1 MNSKV
6 LLAALIGAVA
16 SFIAGFI
23 VFGLLLGNYMEA
35 GMSPGLM
42 KTAEE
47 MTGASYVYIFLA
59 SFVSSLLIAYI
70 FDSWANIRTLQGG
83 LRAGALIGVLMALSV
98 DLGLLATTHM
108 FSGLGKV
115 IVDVLAS
122 TLVTAAGAAAI
133 GWWLGRTPAG

>member
-23 VFGLLLGNYMEA
+23 VFGLLLGSYMAA
-35 GMSPGLM
+35 GISPGLV

-47 MTGASYVYIFLA
+47 MSGAAYVHIFLA
-59 SFVSSLLIAYI
+59 SFASSLLIAYI

-83 LRAGALIGVLMALSV
+83 LRAGALIGGLMALSV
-98 DLGLLATTHM
+98 DLGLFATTHM
-108 FSGLGKV
+108 FSGIGKV

-122 TLVTAAGAAAI
+122 TLVTASGAAAI
-133 GWWLGRTPAG
+133 GWWLGRNPA

>member
-23 VFGLLLGNYMEA
+23 VFGFILGNYMAA
-35 GMSPGLM
+35 GIAPGLM

-47 MTGASYVYIFLA
+47 MSGASYVFIFLA

-83 LRAGALIGVLMALSV
+83 LRAGALIGLLMALSV
-98 DLGLLATTHM
+98 DLGLYATTHM

-122 TLVTAAGAAAI
+122 TLVTASGGAAI
-133 GWWLGRTPAG
+133 GWWLGRNPA